1 MIFQVGED
9 GCGKFVSREMIDLV
23 ENMVW
28 DRTSFHG
35 FIYGVEYEEYV
46 DEEKS
51 VEHCN
56 LEK

>member
-1 MIFQVGED
+1 M
-9 GCGKFVSREMIDLV
+9 REVCVKRDLI
-23 ENMVW
+23 ENMVC

-46 DEEKS
+46 DGEKS
-51 VEHCN
+51 VEHFN

>member
-1 MIFQVGED
+1 M
-9 GCGKFVSREMIDLV
+9 REVCVKRDLV

-51 VEHCN
+51 VEHFN